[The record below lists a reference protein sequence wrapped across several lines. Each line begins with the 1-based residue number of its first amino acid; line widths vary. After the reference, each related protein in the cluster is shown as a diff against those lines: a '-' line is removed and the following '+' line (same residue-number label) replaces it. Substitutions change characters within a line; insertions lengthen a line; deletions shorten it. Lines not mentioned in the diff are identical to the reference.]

1 MLLELK
7 DKRVPKLKG
16 KKYTLDTFKNYQKK
30 TTIEYDYLTREYKIY
45 TNVLAHITKI
55 LAIREAKINIITV
68 NKVGNISSLE
78 AILTDKNIQ
87 FKSIKNVPKLNNLE
101 KLEAKKRLLKGR
113 GIKLDKELQELQE
126 ANAVENY
133 LNSLI
138 KNKY

>member
-30 TTIEYDYLTREYKIY
+30 TTIEYDYLNREYKIY

-87 FKSIKNVPKLNNLE
+87 FKSIKNVPKLNDLE

-113 GIKLDKELQELQE
+113 GIKLDKEVQELQE

-138 KNKY
+138 K